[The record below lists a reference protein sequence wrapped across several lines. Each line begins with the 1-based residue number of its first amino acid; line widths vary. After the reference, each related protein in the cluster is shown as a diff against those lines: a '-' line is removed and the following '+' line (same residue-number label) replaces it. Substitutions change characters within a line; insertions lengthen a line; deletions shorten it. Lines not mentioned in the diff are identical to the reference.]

1 MNLVKQN
8 ESIVKDYSSDANGV
22 EKVNSVSYKI
32 MSDATDTATQ
42 VGNANASQGGLSIN
56 LYGQTG
62 KEIADM
68 EASLTKMIGEL

>member
-56 LYGQTG
+56 IYGQTG
-62 KEIADM
+62 KEADM